1 MDLIQKTRE
10 TITKHAMLS
19 SGDHVLM
26 GLSGGPDS
34 VCLAVVL
41 GKLRDEL
48 DLTLSAVYINHCLR
62 SEEVEQ
68 EIAFCRRFCEE
79 RSITFHERTV
89 NVRKHSEEAG
99 SNVQESARDLR
110 YKMYEAVAAETG
122 AAKIAIGH
130 NADDQAET
138 VLMRLIRG
146 SGRRGLTGIPPVRD
160 RIIRPLIGMERKD
173 IEAFLAGVK
182 GEVHVRSGQPY
193 IIDTS
198 NFKEEYLR
206 NWIRLSL
213 LEEIKKRN
221 PSVVHDICR
230 TATIILE
237 EDEYLEIQV
246 TKTLMRMISRKSD
259 SHIELFASPL
269 ETLEK
274 PILRR
279 VLRRAIDAT
288 MGLRGI
294 SFTHVEDIIRLIRD
308 GKAGDR
314 IHLPK
319 NVRVVREY
327 SLLKITGDAVVAI
340 LEREIQPPCEVN
352 INEINTVLKASI
364 EDSAENY
371 VDSRDSIVMDA
382 GALSFPLKVRSRA
395 DGDYFYPLGFGKK
408 KKLQDFFVDEKV
420 PRDVRGR
427 IPVVLSGNDI
437 IWVAGYRADERF
449 KVTDKTERV
458 LKITIIKVVGSQ

>member
-1 MDLIQKTRE
+1 MELMQKTKE
-10 TITKHAMLS
+10 TITEHAMFS
-19 SGDHVLM
+19 SGDHILI

-41 GKLRDEL
+41 GKLRDEFDL
-48 DLTLSAVYINHCLR
+48 DLSAVYINHCLR
-62 SEEVEQ
+62 PHEVEK
-68 EIAFCRRFCEE
+68 EIVFCRQFCDEM
-79 RSITFHERTV
+79 SITFHERTI
-89 NVRKHSEEAG
+89 NVRKYSEEAG
-99 SNVQESARDLR
+99 ANVQETARNLR
-110 YKMYEAVAAETG
+110 YEMYEAVAAETG
-122 AAKIAIGH
+122 AEKIALGH

-146 SGRRGLTGIPPVRD
+146 SGRRGLAGIPPVRG
-160 RIIRPLIGMERKD
+160 RIIRPLIGMAKKE
-173 IEAFLAGVK
+173 IEEFLASVEGEVK
-182 GEVHVRSGQPY
+182 GRSGQTC
-193 IIDTS
+193 ITDTS

-213 LEEIKKRN
+213 LEEVKKRN
-221 PSVVHDICR
+221 PSVVYDICR
-230 TATIILE
+230 TAEIIRE

-246 TKTLMRMISRKSD
+246 TKTLMRLISRKSD

-269 ETLEK
+269 GTLEK

-279 VLRRAIDAT
+279 VLRRALDAT

-314 IHLPK
+314 IHLPN
-319 NVRVVREY
+319 NVRVVKEY
-327 SLLKITGDAVVAI
+327 SLLKITADAIVAI
-340 LEREIQPPCEVN
+340 VEREIQPPCEVN

-364 EDSAENY
+364 EKSTDGIIDGRTS
-371 VDSRDSIVMDA
+371 VFLDA
-382 GALSFPLKVRSRA
+382 GGLSFPLKVRSRT
-395 DGDYFYPLGFGKK
+395 DGDFFYPLGFGKK

-420 PRDVRGR
+420 PRDARDR

-437 IWVAGYRADERF
+437 IWIAGYRADERY
-449 KVTDKTERV
+449 KVTEKTEKI
-458 LKITIIKVVGSQ
+458 LKLIIKKVISSQ